1 MGFGGLKN
9 NINGMGIGGGG
20 VGGGSVKRENFYST
34 KMQAEHLLK
43 RKKPEKKPIEEIDI
57 ECLDSE
63 LEDQNQAGDP
73 NGEAN
78 PGGDKNS
85 SVRNFC

>member
-1 MGFGGLKN
+1 VGFGGLKN

-20 VGGGSVKRENFYST
+20 SASVKRENFYST

-57 ECLDSE
+57 E
-63 LEDQNQAGDP
+63 G
-73 NGEAN
+73 
-78 PGGDKNS
+78 
-85 SVRNFC
+85 

>member
-9 NINGMGIGGGG
+9 NINGMGIGGG
-20 VGGGSVKRENFYST
+20 GGGSVKRENFYST

-57 ECLDSE
+57 EC
-63 LEDQNQAGDP
+63 
-73 NGEAN
+73 
-78 PGGDKNS
+78 
-85 SVRNFC
+85 